1 LDPDGNDIADDTTA
15 AVEDISDEV
24 ECNDNDNDTIGESG
38 STDHVHKKRRTS
50 RNTSSNST
58 ASESISR
65 GKANRGKGKAKQ
77 IKEPEPEPELFKVLT
92 EDEIRNKVSNNFLHT
107 GVPLYAYIQLI
118 ACWLNDIL

>member
-15 AVEDISDEV
+15 AVEDISDGV
-24 ECNDNDNDTIGESG
+24 ECNDNDTIGESG

-58 ASESISR
+58 ASDSISR
-65 GKANRGKGKAKQ
+65 GKGKGKARQ

-92 EDEIRNKVSNNFLHT
+92 EDEIRNKVSNNFLHA
-107 GVPLYAYIQLI
+107 GVPLYA
-118 ACWLNDIL
+118 